1 MPTIKE
7 IKELLKRVKL
17 KSQKQKDQSIRPSPM
32 PPLSPFTSDKPI
44 RKQKEI
50 KTLEDA
56 REIINNIYKAGY

>member
-7 IKELLKRVKL
+7 IKELLKRVKQ

-32 PPLSPFTSDKPI
+32 PPLSPFTHGKPI

-50 KTLEDA
+50 KTLEEA
-56 REIINNIYKAGY
+56 REYQNNIYKAGY